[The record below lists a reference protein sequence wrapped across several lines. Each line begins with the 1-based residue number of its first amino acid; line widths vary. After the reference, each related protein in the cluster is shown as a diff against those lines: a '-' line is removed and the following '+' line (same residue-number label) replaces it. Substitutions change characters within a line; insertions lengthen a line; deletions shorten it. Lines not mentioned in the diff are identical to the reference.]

1 MAVPEK
7 RSKKAFERDGGVCL
21 LRFPGCQ
28 HFAECADHRANRGHG
43 GAKSGVLDQLSNLIS
58 ACGLCNGFKEA
69 GADRKACVARGVRV
83 DGGRTHVH
91 TAERAR
97 ETPVLYPD
105 GKRYLLC
112 DAGHKHPQL
121 KEGGFQECPTP
132 EFQF

>member
-1 MAVPEK
+1 MAIPPK
-7 RSKKAFERDGGVCL
+7 RVRETLRRDGGICT
-21 LRFPGCQ
+21 LRFLGCQ
-28 HFAECADHRANRGHG
+28 HFATDADHRANRGAG
-43 GAKSGVLDQLSNLIS
+43 GAKSGVLDGLSNLIA
-58 ACGLCNGFKEA
+58 ACRLCNGFKES
-69 GADRKACVARGVRV
+69 GADRTKCVERGVRV
-83 DGGRTHVH
+83 DGGRTHAH
-91 TAERAR
+91 TADRAR